1 MVVTLYILW
10 LVLNVVGLSLIVRGL
25 LKWYEWLTARGTPGS
40 TFQAPGP
47 MTQDEVD
54 LRAQLAPARSVTTS
68 VS

>member
-25 LKWYEWLTARGTPGS
+25 LKWYEWLTARGTPGP